1 MNRFEK
7 LSISLRYYL
16 IGKGYH
22 NALKAWT
29 FAEPFH
35 TGFRKDNVTPDWQ
48 HQIEVANLARLMPC
62 MIIGVMTNS
71 HAISPLLPDP
81 ELCLTVALLHDT
93 PEDKDVPFEEIK
105 SLFGSDVARN
115 VRTLSK
121 RFRGV
126 SVPTD
131 VYYDQIAMDPVT
143 AIVKGCDRDINVGTM
158 VGVFTKQKLFGYVE
172 ESKTYVIPML
182 KKARRSFPEYETTFE
197 MLKHSITQKLTLIE
211 KIIELNE

>member
-1 MNRFEK
+1 MTRFEK

-16 IGKGYH
+16 IGKGYN
-22 NALKAWT
+22 NALKAWH

-35 TGFRKDNVTPDWQ
+35 DGFRKDGITKDWQ
-48 HQIEVANLARLMPC
+48 HQLEVANLVRLMP
-62 MIIGVMTNS
+62 
-71 HAISPLLPDP
+71 LFPDP

-105 SLFGSDVARN
+105 NLFGTEVAKH

-121 RFRGV
+121 KFRGV
-126 SVPTD
+126 SVPTA
-131 VYYDQIAMDPVT
+131 VYYDQIALEHVT

-158 VGVFTKQKLFGYVE
+158 VGVFTKQKLFAYVD
-172 ESKTYVIPML
+172 ESKTVVIPML
-182 KKARRSFPEYETTFE
+182 KKARRLFPEYETTFE
-197 MLKHSITQKLTLIE
+197 ILKHSISQKLTLIE